1 MTPPLV
7 KRPAPLEGD
16 LAVRWIHG
24 APRRRTGDDPPV
36 QVHWYDAH
44 TAIIRQSKAVS
55 YEAPFLYLLFGNDRA
70 ILWDTGATGDASR
83 FPLRAT
89 VDELVTTWL
98 EAHPQATPGYELVVA
113 HTHGHGDHV
122 AGDGQFADRPATT
135 VVAREIDAVV
145 SFFGFADWPGQTVT
159 FELGARQLELTGA
172 PGHHPAALAVY
183 DPWTGFL
190 LTGDTVY
197 PGRLYVPDFPAFVDT
212 MDRLDLLSRRRPVTH
227 VMGCHIEMRSEP
239 GRDYPIG
246 ATYQPSEPPLQMT
259 VDQLREVRQA
269 AHDVAARPGVHR
281 FPDFIIY
288 NGPCRRQIAFQLAR
302 SLVARLRYPF

>member
-1 MTPPLV
+1 MIPPLT
-7 KRPAPLEGD
+7 KRPTPLEGD
-16 LAVRWIHG
+16 LDVHWIHG
-24 APRRRTGDDPPV
+24 APRRRSCEDPPV

-55 YEAPFLYLLFGNDRA
+55 YEAPFVYLLFGNDRA
-70 ILWDTGATGDASR
+70 ILFDTGATADAR
-83 FPLRAT
+83 EFPLRAT
-89 VDELVTTWL
+89 VDELVATWL
-98 EAHPQATPGYELVVA
+98 RAHPRPTPSYELVVA
-113 HTHGHGDHV
+113 HTHGHSDHV

-135 VVAREIDAVV
+135 VVSREIDAVKA
-145 SFFGFADWPGQTVT
+145 FFGFSDWPSQTVT

-212 MDRLDLLSRRRPVTH
+212 IDRLDLLTQRRPVTH
-227 VMGCHIEMRSEP
+227 VMGCHIEMSSQP

-259 VDQLREVRQA
+259 VDQLHHVRQA
-269 AHDVAARPGVHR
+269 AHDVASRPGVHR
-281 FPDFIIY
+281 FSDFIIY
-288 NGPCRRQIAFQLAR
+288 NGPCRRQLAGQLAR
-302 SLVARLRYPF
+302 SLVARLRHPS